1 MRRSRELSP
10 VTELLIRLLI
20 VTAVAAATLP
30 FVVTESHPAERN
42 QDDQVSGTV
51 LREGGHE

>member
-42 QDDQVSGTV
+42 QNDQVSGTV